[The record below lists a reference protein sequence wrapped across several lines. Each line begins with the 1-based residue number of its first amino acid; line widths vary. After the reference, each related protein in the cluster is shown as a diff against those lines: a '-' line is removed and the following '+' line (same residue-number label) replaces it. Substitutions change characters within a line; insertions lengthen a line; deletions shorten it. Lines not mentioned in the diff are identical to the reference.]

1 MGHLTPEQ
9 KKAARRE
16 LAMYLGSPPYDVEEA
31 RRLIA
36 SGLLEDRSVESY
48 GMTPVE
54 LIREISDIVLTETQR
69 REAFQSLIH
78 CFGKPPVSEEEIRRR
93 SSSGML
99 ERRILARYFMPLK
112 ELMSEVGFKTKRPR
126 RGRVVVNTT

>member
-1 MGHLTPEQ
+1 MAHLKPEQ
-9 KKAARRE
+9 KKAARKE

-36 SGLLEDRSVESY
+36 SGLLEDRSVKAY
-48 GMTPVE
+48 GMTPIE

-69 REAFQSLIH
+69 QEALQSLIR
-78 CFGKPPVSEEEIRRR
+78 CFGRPPVSEEEIRRR

-99 ERRILARYFMPLK
+99 ERRVLARYLMPLK
-112 ELMSEVGFKTKRPR
+112 ELMSEVGFKAKRPR
-126 RGRVVVNTT
+126 RGHVFRDTT